1 MSSVGELACTYACL
15 ALHEDGIPV
24 TAEKITT
31 MLKVA
36 NVNVESYWPM
46 LFAKLVQKRDIDDL
60 VLNAGLA
67 GNTASA
73 AASTGGVVS
82 AAATAAKELA
92 AEDKEEIKEESEE
105 EIFSLFDD

>member
-1 MSSVGELACTYACL
+1 MPSVGELACTYACL
-15 ALHEDGIPV
+15 ALHDDGIPI

-36 NVNVESYWPM
+36 NVTAESYWPM
-46 LFAKLVQKRDIDDL
+46 LFAKLVQKRDIDDF

-73 AASTGGVVS
+73 AVSTGGVVS
-82 AAATAAKELA
+82 AAATAEELA
-92 AEDKEEIKEESEE
+92 AEDK
-105 EIFSLFDD
+105 